1 MNRRCLNCMHV
12 FQVPEEYK
20 NRNCVCPFCG
30 FVENTPPTVATHLPP
45 GVVIN
50 DRYEIG
56 TVLGAGG
63 FGITYRTWDRVLNN
77 IVCVKEYFPK
87 GVATRTETVT
97 VSALTAQEAASFER
111 GKIRFLNEARNLA
124 RFNSLAGTVSIYDFF
139 EANGTAYIVMEYLEG
154 CNIKPRW
161 FLYSDLLLYLTKYPK
176 VKDIDDNG
184 RRVKIDNPLFILK
197 NRIDCFISIWD
208 GGWDDEDDNNLYR
221 IVYWID
227 Y

>member
-1 MNRRCLNCMHV
+1 MARPIRFRR
-12 FQVPEEYK
+12 YA
-20 NRNCVCPFCG
+20 FCG

-154 CNIKPRW
+154 CNMKD
-161 FLYSDLLLYLTKYPK
+161 YTKA
-176 VKDIDDNG
+176 NG
-184 RRVKIDNPLFILK
+184 SIVPFDMLRELS
-197 NRIDCFISIWD
+197 ISICD
-208 GGWDDEDDNNLYR
+208 ILADIHKAGLIHRDISPDNMMVLDSQMNRGMKVLDNLTTKPHSSINGIED
-221 IVYWID
+221 
-227 Y
+227 